1 MITVTD
7 YMFEMRQLERAI
19 HEAMHKG
26 DQFAAAVLRTRAA
39 TLNRHF
45 WGREPGNTR

>member
-7 YMFEMRQLERAI
+7 YMFEMRQLERAM
-19 HEAMHKG
+19 HEALHNS
-26 DQFAAAVLRTRAA
+26 DQFALAVLRTRAA

-45 WGREPGNTR
+45 WGREPGQR